1 VLEALRAQGIA
12 GAKAAAVRVGPTV
25 TTVIV
30 RPPGGPGAAR
40 VLRLGEDLRFRLGV
54 GGIMVRRAEGWP
66 GCAAVEV
73 PNERRARV
81 SLRAVLAR
89 LRDAKGEMA
98 APLGVAADGAPLL
111 TDLADWPHGLVA
123 GATGAGKSVFVNAM
137 LVSMLLRYR
146 PDQLRLLLLDPKRV
160 EFGLYR
166 GLPHLAR
173 PIVAGIEDAVAALGD
188 AVAEMR
194 RRYAALER
202 AGARKL
208 SEYNARMPVPE
219 RLPRLLIVI
228 DEAQALMAD
237 KDAAAEVV
245 AASTDLAA
253 MGRAAGVH
261 LLYGTQY
268 PLATVIP
275 SALKANTPT
284 RVALLV
290 PSRVNSQ
297 VILDQDGAEALLGA
311 GDMLVCVGGA
321 AEVRRVQSAFVSEDE
336 VRAVV
341 DWWVRQ
347 GGADGRDD
355 GDGGWRDG
363 GTDRAPALALL
374 RALAAEV
381 AAQEEGLRSAHVAFV
396 RRGEYVAVRREH
408 AERVL
413 RRMGAD
419 PAPVMAAWREA
430 GWLRASGDPMTASVR
445 APWGARPRMLVL
457 DWAAARPE
465 DGAATG

>member
-1 VLEALRAQGIA
+1 MGGVET
-12 GAKAAAVRVGPTV
+12 AAVRAGPTV

-40 VLRLGEDLRFRLGV
+40 VLRLSEDLRFRLGQAGV
-54 GGIMVRRAEGWP
+54 MVRRAEGWP

-73 PNERRARV
+73 PNARRATV

-89 LRDAKGEMA
+89 LRDGSGEML
-98 APLGVAADGAPLL
+98 APLGVSSDGTPLL

-123 GATGAGKSVFVNAM
+123 ASTGAGKSVFVNAV
-137 LVSMLLRYR
+137 LVSLLLRYGPER
-146 PDQLRLLLLDPKRV
+146 LRLLLLDPKRV

-173 PIVAGIEDAVAALGD
+173 PVVAGVEGAVAALQD

-208 SEYNARMPVPE
+208 AEYNARMPAAGRP
-219 RLPRLLIVI
+219 PRLLIVI

-245 AASTDLAA
+245 AASKDLAA

-275 SALKANTPT
+275 SALKAP
-284 RVALLV
+284 
-290 PSRVNSQ
+290 
-297 VILDQDGAEALLGA
+297 
-311 GDMLVCVGGA
+311 
-321 AEVRRVQSAFVSEDE
+321 RR
-336 VRAVV
+336 
-341 DWWVRQ
+341 
-347 GGADGRDD
+347 
-355 GDGGWRDG
+355 GWRF
-363 GTDRAPALALL
+363 RC
-374 RALAAEV
+374 
-381 AAQEEGLRSAHVAFV
+381 
-396 RRGEYVAVRREH
+396 RRG
-408 AERVL
+408 
-413 RRMGAD
+413 
-419 PAPVMAAWREA
+419 
-430 GWLRASGDPMTASVR
+430 
-445 APWGARPRMLVL
+445 
-457 DWAAARPE
+457 
-465 DGAATG
+465 